1 MDRLTF
7 WELVAAQVP
16 VEPAPSFLK
25 SEKIFD
31 EPDVSQREE
40 FAHDGL
46 WMAKIG
52 EKHSAVGSGGGRIRA
67 GPKPDAGDLAKQSN

>member
-1 MDRLTF
+1 MDFSARIVDTAGSTSQGPKD
-7 WELVAAQVP
+7 ELMHLHTRSGMEGRSA
-16 VEPAPSFLK
+16 FLK

-46 WMAKIG
+46 
-52 EKHSAVGSGGGRIRA
+52 
-67 GPKPDAGDLAKQSN
+67 